1 MHNGVGVLIC
11 SPTIYNQEIVVSH
24 WFKAFIKA
32 KLLVNKYKYQE
43 GY

>member
-1 MHNGVGVLIC
+1 MSYVCLR
-11 SPTIYNQEIVVSH
+11 SSMSAYDQETVVSD

-32 KLLVNKYKYQE
+32 KLLVNKYQE